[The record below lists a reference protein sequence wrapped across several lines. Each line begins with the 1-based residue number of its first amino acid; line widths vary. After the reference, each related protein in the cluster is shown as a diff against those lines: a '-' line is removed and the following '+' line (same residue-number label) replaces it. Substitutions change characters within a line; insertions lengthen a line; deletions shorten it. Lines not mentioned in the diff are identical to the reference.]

1 MPQEKNKKQGTVIE
15 SLPNGFFRIELEDGK
30 KILGHLSGKM
40 RLYYIKVLVGDKVLV
55 EVSSDEE
62 RGRIVKRL

>member
-1 MPQEKNKKQGTVIE
+1 LPQRKNTKQGIVTE

-40 RLYYIKVLVGDKVLV
+40 RLYYIKVLVGDKILV
-55 EVSSDEE
+55 EVSDDGE
-62 RGRIVKRL
+62 RGRIVRRL